1 MGTFPQTVPRSGS
14 GLRCRVYGLL
24 AAVISDYF
32 HVIQHIFS
40 PILSRHSG
48 LRKRAHPCFLPTYKD
63 IYNFMHNVLIRSLL
77 PFTASSWPSI
87 PPLHFPLPSFRS
99 VNYYLSLLS
108 FIELHFVSHSTVT
121 VLFDRVAVC
130 SRPTFSV
137 LIKRI

>member
-1 MGTFPQTVPRSGS
+1 MGTFPQTVPLSGS

-32 HVIQHIFS
+32 HVIQHIFL

-77 PFTASSWPSI
+77 PFTALSWTSI

-108 FIELHFVSHSTVT
+108 FIELHFVSHSRLLL
-121 VLFDRVAVC
+121 LFYSIELR
-130 SRPTFSV
+130 SRG
-137 LIKRI
+137 KEMKNCH